1 MRFEQRV
8 LMSALNCSQH
18 NTKSAE
24 KIIKSMYNS
33 SGVIMTDD
41 LDIDL
46 MRTKPIEFATT
57 DNLWLNTINLNSI
70 SSQRENMTKN
80 NYYRLDITFGSIKF
94 KLHP

>member
-8 LMSALNCSQH
+8 LKSALNAAD
-18 NTKSAE
+18 NNIKSAE
-24 KIIKSMYNS
+24 HNIKCMYNS

-46 MRTKPIEFATT
+46 MRTKPIEYFST
-57 DNLWLNTINLNSI
+57 DNIWINTLNLNSL

-80 NYYRLDITFGSIKF
+80 D
-94 KLHP
+94 